1 MKDFPEKIQILCD
14 LYKVDFESL
23 VRYFTTNIE
32 TFTNF
37 NMI

>member
-1 MKDFPEKIQILCD
+1 MKDFPKIIENLCEN
-14 LYKVDFESL
+14 YGVDYEAL
-23 VRYFTTNIE
+23 VNYFTTNIE